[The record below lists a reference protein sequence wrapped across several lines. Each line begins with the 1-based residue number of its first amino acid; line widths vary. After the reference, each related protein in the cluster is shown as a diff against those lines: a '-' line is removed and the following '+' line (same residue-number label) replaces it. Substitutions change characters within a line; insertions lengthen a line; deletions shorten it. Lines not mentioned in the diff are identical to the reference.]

1 MNCKNAYMPVWS
13 GNVTPSPKTGINN
26 DGHIEPSWE

>member
-1 MNCKNAYMPVWS
+1 MNCKNAYIPVWS
-13 GNVTPSPKTGINN
+13 GNVATSPKTSINN